1 MGAHTHTHTLRTHTH
16 TCTHTYTHLYIY
28 TQLINQ
34 SGLKLFKEAE
44 TAFTVVGVQGGAAER
59 QYGCI

>member
-1 MGAHTHTHTLRTHTH
+1 MGTHTH
-16 TCTHTYTHLYIY
+16 THTYTHLHIY

-44 TAFTVVGVQGGAAER
+44 TAFTVVGVQGGAAETTWLHLTDA
-59 QYGCI
+59 QLPLLPE